1 MLVEPVGTIG
11 ADEEADEGVEIS
23 FMEPVDAIGVDAIA
37 CDAIVDC
44 LVERRRLCC
53 EDGPSSALVWV
64 HFRV

>member
-1 MLVEPVGTIG
+1 MEPVGTIG
-11 ADEEADEGVEIS
+11 ADEGADGGVEIS
-23 FMEPVDAIGVDAIA
+23 FVEPVGAIGADANA

-64 HFRV
+64 RFRV